1 MTNAE
6 KYKEVFG
13 FEPDK
18 NMCPTTSCQ
27 ECPGEVQECI
37 CTCAW
42 WDSEWRGVVAERAT
56 TEEGKWVVDED
67 ITFGNFKKCSNCN
80 KAAEWLDGGSQLLS
94 NFCPNCGA
102 SMKKGGAEE

>member
-13 FEPDK
+13 FEPNK

-27 ECPGEVQECI
+27 ECPGEVQESI

-42 WDSEWRGVVAERAT
+42 WDSEWKG
-56 TEEGKWVVDED
+56 
-67 ITFGNFKKCSNCN
+67 
-80 KAAEWLDGGSQLLS
+80 
-94 NFCPNCGA
+94 
-102 SMKKGGAEE
+102 GGAE